1 MEAKARRQRLL
12 LAALVVVL
20 AAALWWSF
28 GSAGGGS
35 LAPPSSTRARPTG
48 PAGVGGRRGD
58 AAAAVEPVAL
68 EVLQSPAP
76 EPTVT
81 GRNPFRFQSRA
92 AAAPPDDDASTRP
105 HTAPGTAPIVQ
116 GPTGPPPPPPIPLRF
131 IGTVDEL
138 SRHLKLAVLSDG
150 RNVFYGREGD
160 IIEGRYRIVRIGVE
174 SIEMIHVDGRGPQT
188 IRLTGS

>member
-28 GSAGGGS
+28 GSTGGGS
-35 LAPPSSTRARPTG
+35 LAPPASARARPTG

-58 AAAAVEPVAL
+58 VAAVVEPVAL
-68 EVLQSPAP
+68 DALQSPGP
-76 EPTVT
+76 EPAES
-81 GRNPFRFQSRA
+81 GRNPFRFQSKA
-92 AAAPPDDDASTRP
+92 APAPPDDNASAAP
-105 HTAPGTAPIVQ
+105 NGAPGAAPIAQ

-138 SRHLKLAVLSDG
+138 ARHLKLAVLSDG

-174 SIEMIHVDGRGPQT
+174 SIEMMHVDGRGQQT

>member
-28 GSAGGGS
+28 GSTGGGS
-35 LAPPSSTRARPTG
+35 LAPPASARARPTG

-58 AAAAVEPVAL
+58 VAAVVEPVAL
-68 EVLQSPAP
+68 DALQSPGP
-76 EPTVT
+76 EPAES
-81 GRNPFRFQSRA
+81 GRNPFRFQSKA
-92 AAAPPDDDASTRP
+92 APAPPDDNASAAP
-105 HTAPGTAPIVQ
+105 NAAPGAAPIAQ

-138 SRHLKLAVLSDG
+138 ARHLKLAVLSDG

-174 SIEMIHVDGRGPQT
+174 SIEMMHVDGRGQQT